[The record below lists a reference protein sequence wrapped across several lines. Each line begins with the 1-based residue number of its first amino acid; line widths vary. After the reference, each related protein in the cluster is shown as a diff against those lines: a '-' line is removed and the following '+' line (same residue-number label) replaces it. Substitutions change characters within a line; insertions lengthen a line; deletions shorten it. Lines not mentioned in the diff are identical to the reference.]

1 MEIHFLG
8 TGDAFGNDGKFQ
20 TSIRL
25 GWAGNSILLDCGSTT
40 NVALHRNKVNL
51 NSIKAIIL
59 THFHGDHFGGIPYF
73 LLDAQWNSK
82 RDDALT
88 IVGPVGVE
96 EKVRKLMEVTYPSI
110 ALEDMYYPLE
120 FVEYRT
126 GATFELFDLKI
137 SSFPMLH
144 SAPSLP
150 HGLRIEQGDKIVAF
164 TGDTGW
170 TEEIIP
176 LSDQADVL
184 ITECAGLDSS
194 SPRHLNFETLQENLD
209 RITAKKLILTHITD
223 ATGLQS
229 SDRITL
235 AEDNT
240 IMQA

>member
-20 TSIRL
+20 TCIKLNWS
-25 GWAGNSILLDCGSTT
+25 GGSILLDCGSTT
-40 NVALHRNKVNL
+40 NVALHSNKVNL
-51 NSIKAIIL
+51 NSIKAIVL

-82 RDDALT
+82 RDDAL
-88 IVGPVGVE
+88 IIAGPVGVE
-96 EKVRKLMEVTYPSI
+96 EKVRALMEVTYPSI

-126 GATFELFDLKI
+126 GATFDLLDLQI
-137 SSFPMLH
+137 TTYPMLH

-150 HGLRIEQGDKIVAF
+150 HGLRIQQGDKVVAF

-176 LSDQADVL
+176 LAAEADVL
-184 ITECAGLDSS
+184 ITECAGLDST
-194 SPRHLNFETLQENLD
+194 SPRHLNYETLQKNLE
-209 RITAKKLILTHITD
+209 RITAKQIVLTHITD
-223 ATGLQS
+223 SSGLRAS
-229 SDRITL
+229 NNICL
-235 AEDNT
+235 AQDNF
-240 IMQA
+240 IIQA